1 MKTILLKMM
10 TYELTVDLNVLG
22 ALMKN
27 IIMCNMNDTTIV
39 IVNESV
45 GGLRGTGHPC
55 HPGANK
61 SREDQM

>member
-10 TYELTVDLNVLG
+10 TYELIVDLNVLG

-27 IIMCNMNDTTIV
+27 IIMCNMNDTAIV
-39 IVNESV
+39 TMNESA

-55 HPGANK
+55 YPGANK
-61 SREDQM
+61 SRED